1 MKTMVFT
8 DLITTKNSL
17 LTLLGIDVVL
27 GVFLTFTMQTLIG
40 GLAAMCVIVPFMFLF
55 SISAYDEMGGWERF
69 RLTLP
74 VTRRQV
80 AFGRYASLFITLAA
94 AVVLTFVVGH
104 VMVMIGD
111 AVSGAP
117 VFITSQEVDLQT
129 VCAVVLTVSVVILLT
144 AAITLPFIMR
154 FGMTKATRIL
164 PVVIVLVLA
173 LGIAATGDIATSDA
187 LATAFGWAFAL
198 GPDATDLLAVA
209 ALAVAL
215 LLYIASAFVSAKLY
229 EKREF

>member
-1 MKTMVFT
+1 MRTMMFT
-8 DLITTKNSL
+8 DLITAKNSL
-17 LTLLGIDVVL
+17 LALLGIDIVL
-27 GVFLTFTMQTLIG
+27 GVFLTFTMQTLAG
-40 GLAAMCVIVPFMFLF
+40 GLAAMNVIVPFMFLF

-80 AFGRYASLFITLAA
+80 VLGRYASLFVTLTA
-94 AVVLTFVVGH
+94 AVLLTFAVGH

-111 AVSGAP
+111 AVPGAP
-117 VFITSQEVDLQT
+117 AFITSQEVGLQM
-129 VCAVVLTVSVVILLT
+129 VCAVVLAVSVIILLT
-144 AAITLPFIMR
+144 AAITLPFLMR

-164 PVVIVLVLA
+164 PVAIVMILA
-173 LGIAATGDIATSDA
+173 IGIAATGDIAASDA
-187 LATAFGWAFAL
+187 VSAVFGWALAL

-209 ALAVAL
+209 ALAIAL
-215 LLYIASAFVSAKLY
+215 IFYVASAFISVMLY